1 MKKISN
7 LVQETLMSS
16 ETALTALAH
25 GYMNLSAYAKII
37 KPEVQR
43 QAMKPVSEASIVVA
57 LSRLYKN
64 VKMTGPVLQHVILD
78 SISVK
83 SDLIEFAF
91 EKTKATEERVQRL
104 HQDASLSS
112 ADFFAVT
119 HGIGEISIVVPK
131 YLKKSVLAAFKNHTP
146 KLVLENIASITIR
159 FSEKYLNTPNVFYSL
174 LHHFAMRRINIV
186 EMISTFTET
195 TFILSHRD
203 LNEGFAIIN
212 TLARRDKR

>member
-1 MKKISN
+1 MKKISVI
-7 LVQETLMSS
+7 VQEAIMSS

-43 QAMKPVSEASIVVA
+43 QAMKQVSEASIVVA
-57 LSRLYKN
+57 LSRLYKS
-64 VKMTGPVLQHVILD
+64 VKITGPVLPHVVLD
-78 SISVK
+78 NISVW
-83 SDLIEFAF
+83 SDLIEFSF
-91 EKTKATEERVQRL
+91 EKTKDSQESLKRL
-104 HQDASLSS
+104 YLDQSLSS
-112 ADFFAVT
+112 ADFFTVT

-131 YLKKSVLAAFKNHTP
+131 YLKKRVLAAYRNHTP

-186 EMISTFTET
+186 EIISTYTET
-195 TFILSHRD
+195 TFILSHKD
-203 LNEGFAIIN
+203 LNDGFAIIN
-212 TLARRDKR
+212 TLARHRKP

>member
-1 MKKISN
+1 
-7 LVQETLMSS
+7 MSS
-16 ETALTALAH
+16 ETALTTLAH

-57 LSRLYKN
+57 LSRLHKS
-64 VKMTGPVLQHVILD
+64 VKMTGSVMPHVILD
-78 SISVK
+78 NISVK

-91 EKTKATEERVQRL
+91 EKTKATEERLKRL
-104 HQDASLSS
+104 YLDESLSS
-112 ADFFAVT
+112 ADFFTVT

-131 YLKKSVLAAFKNHTP
+131 YLKKTVLAAYRNHTP
-146 KLVLENIASITIR
+146 KLILENIASITIR

-186 EMISTFTET
+186 EIISTFTET
-195 TFILSHRD
+195 TFILSHKD
-203 LNEGFAIIN
+203 LNDGFAIIN
-212 TLARRDKR
+212 TLARRHKP